1 MMSRLIAVLYFCQI
15 NTILFFAFGYFLP
28 DWIAINL
35 AMIITAG
42 AFMSD
47 RCKKYRDQ
55 LKQPELW
62 VSQDEYDRSYKN
74 GWQ

>member
-1 MMSRLIAVLYFCQI
+1 MMSRLLVVLYFCQI
-15 NTILFFAFGYFLP
+15 NTVLFYAFGYFLP

-35 AMIITAG
+35 AMIITVG

-47 RCKKYRDQ
+47 SNQKRREA

-62 VSQDEYDRSYKN
+62 VSKEEYDRRFNN